1 MIGQPFC
8 FLITIYERSATMK
21 SNDTN
26 VNVATPNGFREAL
39 AFLEQKLRDCEDS
52 VSLIDGLLEGTAQFY
67 GADRAYIIEA
77 DWELGIGL
85 NTYEWCQPGVEHQKD
100 MLQFM
105 TMEVFPRWKRFL
117 IENKPVI
124 IPNTEELKAEYPD
137 EYDFFM
143 KYGVRSLLC
152 APYSK
157 RINQGYVGVD
167 NPTRFQ
173 NDPTFLFIMCYAIVL
188 ELNEIKMQ
196 QSVEAAERKASRY
209 NDNEVYI
216 NTFGGLEIISE
227 KGTLTDDNIKS
238 DQCYN
243 FLCFMLLNHKR
254 RYPID
259 RLYDVV
265 RPSDMNMDASPYTVV
280 KNVVYRV
287 RKTLSIISLEDL
299 IVSKNG
305 TFIINPA
312 LNINKDFDRMEDACQ
327 RLSETTDAEMIRSYC
342 NAISEIYKGPILPRI
357 SGQMWLIPISAY
369 YQRLYLRVLKEYILH
384 KIQIDDSLRAQRAVK
399 EGLSIEPNDSD
410 LHFLMAYFLAR
421 HGAKGAAP
429 RRIILQQT
437 GSLFSPNN
445 TPQSNRYWK
454 ETLWI
459 TAR

>member
-1 MIGQPFC
+1 
-8 FLITIYERSATMK
+8 MK
-21 SNDTN
+21 NHDPVET
-26 VNVATPNGFREAL
+26 TPNDFREAL
-39 AFLEQKLRDCEDS
+39 ALLEQRLRDCEDS
-52 VSLIDGLLEGTAQFY
+52 ASLIDGLLEGTAQFY

-124 IPNTEELKAEYPD
+124 IPDTEELKAEYPD
-137 EYDFFM
+137 EYDLFT
-143 KYGVRSLLC
+143 KCGVRSLLC

-173 NDPTFLFIMCYAIVL
+173 TDPTFLFIMCYAIVL

-196 QSVEAAERKASRY
+196 QSVEVAERKASHY

-216 NTFGGLEIISE
+216 NTFGGLEIISN
-227 KGTLTDDNIKS
+227 KGTLTDDDIKS

-243 FLCFMLLNHKR
+243 FLCFILLNHKR
-254 RYPID
+254 RFPID

-265 RPSDMNMDASPYTVV
+265 RPTDMNMDASPYTVV

-299 IVSKNG
+299 IVSKSG
-305 TFIINPA
+305 TFIINPN
-312 LNINKDFDRMEDACQ
+312 LNINTDFDRMEDACQ
-327 RLSETTDAEMIRSYC
+327 RLSETTDAEMMRSYY
-342 NAISEIYKGPILPRI
+342 NAISEIFRGSILPRI
-357 SGQMWLIPISAY
+357 SGQMWLIPISTY
-369 YQRLYLRVLKEYILH
+369 YQSLYLRVLKGYILH
-384 KIQIDDSLRAQRAVK
+384 KIHNDDLLRAQRAVK

-410 LHFLMAYFLAR
+410 LHFLMAYFLAS
-421 HGAKGAAP
+421 HGAKGAAQNYSAIN
-429 RRIILQQT
+429 REYILSEQH
-437 GSLFSPNN
+437 
-445 TPQSNRYWK
+445 
-454 ETLWI
+454 
-459 TAR
+459 TAIKQALEGKPLDNGALRALMHF

>member
-1 MIGQPFC
+1 
-8 FLITIYERSATMK
+8 MK
-21 SNDTN
+21 NHDPVET
-26 VNVATPNGFREAL
+26 TPNDFREAL
-39 AFLEQKLRDCEDS
+39 ALLEQKLRDCEDS
-52 VSLIDGLLEGTAQFY
+52 ASLIDGLLEGTAQFC

-117 IENKPVI
+117 VENKPVI

-137 EYDFFM
+137 EYDFFT

-196 QSVEAAERKASRY
+196 QSVEAAERKASHY
-209 NDNEVYI
+209 NDNEAYI
-216 NTFGGLEIISE
+216 NTFGGLEIISN
-227 KGTLTDDNIKS
+227 KGTLTDDDIKS
-238 DQCYN
+238 DQRYN

-254 RYPID
+254 RFPID
-259 RLYDVV
+259 RLYDIV
-265 RPSDMNMDASPYTVV
+265 RPTDMNTDASLYTVV

-299 IVSKNG
+299 IVSKSG
-305 TFIINPA
+305 TFITNPE
-312 LNINKDFDRMEDACQ
+312 LNINTDFDRMEDACQ
-327 RLSETTDAEMIRSYC
+327 RLSETTDAEMMRSYY
-342 NAISEIYKGPILPRI
+342 NAISEIFRGSILPQI
-357 SGQMWLIPISAY
+357 SGQMWLIPIATY
-369 YQRLYLRVLKEYILH
+369 YQSLYLRVLKGYIIH
-384 KIQIDDSLRAQRAVK
+384 KIQIDDSLRAQRVVK
-399 EGLSIEPNDSD
+399 ERLSIEPNDSD
-410 LHFLMAYFLAR
+410 LHFMMAYFLAR
-421 HGAKGAAP
+421 HGAKGATQNYIATN
-429 RRIILQQT
+429 REHILSEQHAAIKQALE
-437 GSLFSPNN
+437 GKSLDNSALRALMNF
-445 TPQSNRYWK
+445 
-454 ETLWI
+454 
-459 TAR
+459 